1 MKKLISIILVVITL
15 TVLCLPALADKGSGT
30 WTGEV
35 ISRQVSL
42 FSKPD
47 SSSSSSRK
55 VKNGQE
61 FNILDKQ
68 GNWVYAEVPNDK
80 CGFDYGWIMLYYIVE
95 NPMHIVLR
103 TNSGVYAY
111 AAPYNS
117 DKRVGTVD
125 AYQRFTVIATT
136 GNYYIV
142 SFREA
147 VCYLPMSADFWNEE
161 DIAATVNGPTTA
173 YTVVT
178 DKAKVYGYASTK
190 YGAITTYKAGTTVQ
204 VLYTVNGYAA
214 IKYNKVIAFMNMSDI
229 VVK

>member
-1 MKKLISIILVVITL
+1 MLHL
-15 TVLCLPALADKGSGT
+15 TTP
-30 WTGEV
+30 
-35 ISRQVSL
+35 
-42 FSKPD
+42 
-47 SSSSSSRK
+47 
-55 VKNGQE
+55 
-61 FNILDKQ
+61 
-68 GNWVYAEVPNDK
+68 
-80 CGFDYGWIMLYYIVE
+80 
-95 NPMHIVLR
+95 
-103 TNSGVYAY
+103 
-111 AAPYNS
+111 
-117 DKRVGTVD
+117 
-125 AYQRFTVIATT
+125 IATT

-204 VLYTVNGYAA
+204 VLYTVSGYAA

-229 VVK
+229 AVK